1 MHLYISNC
9 QGRGKGPSS
18 LQTRLHGARKR
29 ALLDLQG
36 AVHSHGG
43 TPIAG
48 WFIRIVYG
56 KNPIKMDDFG
66 AIYGNLYIWRVCG

>member
-1 MHLYISNC
+1 VAI
-9 QGRGKGPSS
+9 
-18 LQTRLHGARKR
+18 
-29 ALLDLQG
+29 
-36 AVHSHGG
+36 HSHGG

-66 AIYGNLYIWRVCG
+66 AIYGKPLHMESL